1 MAHPLWILSVL
12 CLSVALGEWL
22 VRHTWLHHLGS
33 ALLVI
38 VLAAAAANLGIIPPF
53 DPSIGVYTGI
63 FDYVAPLA
71 IFLLMLRVRLR
82 GLLKIGTPM
91 LLLFLLGTL
100 GTVVG
105 VVCGMTLIDGARA
118 FGEWRGPMAGMFV
131 GTYTGGSVNFNAVA
145 LHYGVNDQPTLYTGA
160 AAVDSAM
167 TTVWMAV
174 TVFLPRVMGRRAA
187 TASERDSA
195 LSMLEDDTESTSP
208 TDLALLLGLGGLG
221 VWGSGAMSDAL
232 SAFLGRELPSILILT
247 TLALL
252 LAQIP
257 AVQRLRGIKLCG
269 WLAVMIF
276 LAVIGA
282 LCDLEALAGLGALGV
297 SLIWFVTIAVAVHGL
312 VVFVPTWLFRLDS
325 QMAAVASQA
334 NIGGGTSA
342 LALARSSGRGDLTL
356 PAILVGSLGNA
367 LGTYLGFLTAGWLA

>member
-12 CLSVALGEWL
+12 CLTVAASEWL
-22 VRHTWLHHLGS
+22 ARHTWLRHLGS

-38 VLAAAAANLGIIPPF
+38 VLTAAVANLGVVPAF
-53 DPSIGVYTGI
+53 DDSIGVYNGV
-63 FDYVAPLA
+63 FEYVAPLA
-71 IFLLMLRVRLR
+71 IFLLMLRVQLR
-82 GLLKIGTPM
+82 GLLAVGAPM
-91 LLLFLLGTL
+91 LALFLLGSL
-100 GTVVG
+100 GTFAG
-105 VVCGMTLIDGARA
+105 VVAGMKLIGGASI
-118 FGEWRGPMAGMFV
+118 FGEWHGPLAGMFV

-167 TTVWMAV
+167 TTVWMAA
-174 TVFLPRVMGRRAA
+174 TVFLPRVLSKGVPADTQRDTAA
-187 TASERDSA
+187 AGIDDDVER
-195 LSMLEDDTESTSP
+195 TGP
-208 TDLALLLGLGGLG
+208 TDLALLLGLAGLG
-221 VWGSGAMSDAL
+221 VWSAAWIADGL
-232 SAFLGRELPSILILT
+232 SAALGLNVPSILVMT
-247 TLALL
+247 TLALI

-257 AVQRLRGIKLCG
+257 AVGRLRGIKLCG

-282 LCDLEALAGLGALGV
+282 LCDLEALAGLGSIGVALGG
-297 SLIWFVTIAVAVHGL
+297 FVVIAVTLHGL
-312 VVFVPTWLFRLDS
+312 IVFVPARLLGMDP

-342 LALARSSGRGDLTL
+342 LALARSFGRGDLTL

-367 LGTYLGFLTAGWLA
+367 LGTYLGFLAAGWLG

>member
-1 MAHPLWILSVL
+1 
-12 CLSVALGEWL
+12 
-22 VRHTWLHHLGS
+22 
-33 ALLVI
+33 
-38 VLAAAAANLGIIPPF
+38 
-53 DPSIGVYTGI
+53 
-63 FDYVAPLA
+63 
-71 IFLLMLRVRLR
+71 
-82 GLLKIGTPM
+82 
-91 LLLFLLGTL
+91 
-100 GTVVG
+100 
-105 VVCGMTLIDGARA
+105 
-118 FGEWRGPMAGMFV
+118 
-131 GTYTGGSVNFNAVA
+131 
-145 LHYGVNDQPTLYTGA
+145 
-160 AAVDSAM
+160 M

-174 TVFLPRVMGRRAA
+174 TVFLPRVMGRRTATETERNSAA
-187 TASERDSA
+187 AMR
-195 LSMLEDDTESTSP
+195 EDDTESTSP

-221 VWGSGAMSDAL
+221 VWGSGAIADAISQL
-232 SAFLGRELPSILILT
+232 LGRAVPSILILT

-257 AVQRLRGIKLCG
+257 AIQRLRGVKLCG

-282 LCDLEALAGLGALGV
+282 LCDLEALAGLGAIGV

-312 VVFVPTWLFRLDS
+312 VVFIPTWLFRIDP